1 MVVRSISREN
11 RSQKAGRLLGL
22 NSSLLSLWSR
32 SGHQKLIAASEKE
45 EVALYERLFVPWPR
59 SRRLTG

>member
-1 MVVRSISREN
+1 
-11 RSQKAGRLLGL
+11 
-22 NSSLLSLWSR
+22 LLSLWSR

-59 SRRLTG
+59 SRRLTGYCGFRDDL